1 MAPWA
6 RRHCG
11 FFAGQKQRVQLQF
24 KEEEEETMVLEHR

>member
-11 FFAGQKQRVQLQF
+11 FFAGQKERVQLQF
-24 KEEEEETMVLEHR
+24 KEEQETMVKEHR